1 MINEHIH
8 QKVDARDAIKCSE
21 KVLHAILKRNKDI
34 KMGSA
39 GSLDPQR
46 AKKAT
51 KDTRDAV
58 FTKLD
63 AYIRNLNTMKLV
75 TWESYRDVP
84 ADAIYNM
91 DEVGT
96 DTTKHR
102 SKIICDAANTIRHY
116 CQTNEGDGK
125 MNMHI
130 TACLTTRADGKF
142 LKNSV

>member
-1 MINEHIH
+1 MLRKSRH
-8 QKVDARDAIKCSE
+8 
-21 KVLHAILKRNKDI
+21 KDI
-34 KMGSA
+34 KLGSA

-63 AYIRNLNTMKLV
+63 ANVRNLNAMGLV
-75 TWESYRDVP
+75 TWKSYRDVP
-84 ADAIYNM
+84 GDSIYNM

-96 DTTKHR
+96 DTTKNR
-102 SKIICDAANTIRHY
+102 SKIICDAATTIRHY
-116 CQTNEGDGK
+116 SQTNSGDGK

-130 TACLTTRADGKF
+130 TACLTTRADGEF
-142 LKNSV
+142 QRLPTDADG